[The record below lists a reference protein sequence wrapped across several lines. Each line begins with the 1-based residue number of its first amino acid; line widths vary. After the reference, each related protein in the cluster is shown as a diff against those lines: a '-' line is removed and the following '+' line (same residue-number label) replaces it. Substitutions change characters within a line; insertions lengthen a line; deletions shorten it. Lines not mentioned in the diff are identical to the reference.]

1 MRFYSTT
8 NPHSGSQS
16 DRPTKFAEVLKV
28 ATQRL
33 YYDQPYLKEFMAPLT
48 GAVRDGAL
56 WRVALA
62 RTAFYPTSGG
72 QPHDCGTLAGH
83 PVVDVVEDGDEIV
96 HFVETA
102 ADLACLVGR
111 EVTCA
116 IDWSRRNDHMQQH
129 TGQHILSA
137 AFEKLLDADT
147 VSFHLGAEYVT
158 IDVNVPVLTME
169 DAQRVERLANEI
181 VMSCRPV
188 RSHWLTPAEAEK
200 LPLRKKLMRSG
211 DIRIIEIEDFDYNG
225 CGGTHVRNTGEV
237 GPIKI
242 RRWEKIRS
250 DTRVEF
256 VCGWR
261 ALADYARK
269 NETINAVAAGL
280 SVNEREVADAVDRL
294 QSEIVAVRRALR
306 DAREQLLQYEAA
318 ELAAGATVAAG
329 GHFSVI
335 ARVFRDRPFDE
346 VRWLAGQLTAAPGRI
361 ALLGL
366 AGETA
371 QLIFARSD
379 GLTQDMN
386 KLLKDALPLVDGR
399 GGGNPRVAQGGGP
412 NVDRLE
418 EAIRQAAEVVL
429 G

>member
-1 MRFYSTT
+1 MT
-8 NPHSGSQS
+8 
-16 DRPTKFAEVLKV
+16 
-28 ATQRL
+28 TQRL
-33 YYDQPYLKEFMAPLT
+33 YYDQPYLKEFTAPLS
-48 GAVRDGAL
+48 GAVRDGAV
-56 WRVALA
+56 WRVTLA
-62 RTAFYPTSGG
+62 STAFYPTSGG
-72 QPHDCGTLAGH
+72 QPHDCGMLAGYR
-83 PVVDVVEDGDEIV
+83 VVDVVEDGDEIV
-96 HFVETA
+96 HMVESPD
-102 ADLACLVGR
+102 DLAALVGR
-111 EVTCA
+111 AVDCA
-116 IDWSRRNDHMQQH
+116 IDWSRRSDHMQQH

-147 VSFHLGAEYVT
+147 VGFHLGAEYVT
-158 IDVNVPVLTME
+158 IDINTSTLSPE
-169 DAQRVERLANEI
+169 NAARVERLANEI

-188 RSHWLTPAEAEK
+188 RSHWLTTAEAEQ
-200 LPLRKKLMRSG
+200 LPLRKKLTRSG
-211 DIRIIEIEDFDYNG
+211 NIRIIEIEDFDYNG

-242 RRWEKIRS
+242 RRWEKIRG

-269 NETINAVAAGL
+269 NETVNTVAAGL

-294 QSEIVAVRRALR
+294 QSELVAIRRALR
-306 DAREQLLQYEAA
+306 DAREQLLHYEAA
-318 ELAAGATVAAG
+318 ELAAAAPVATNG
-329 GHFSVI
+329 DFSVI
-335 ARVFRDRPFDE
+335 ARVFRERPFDE

-371 QLIFARSD
+371 QLIFARSE

-386 KLLKDALPLVDGR
+386 KLLKDALPLVGGR

-418 EAIRQAAEVVL
+418 EAIRQAAATLL